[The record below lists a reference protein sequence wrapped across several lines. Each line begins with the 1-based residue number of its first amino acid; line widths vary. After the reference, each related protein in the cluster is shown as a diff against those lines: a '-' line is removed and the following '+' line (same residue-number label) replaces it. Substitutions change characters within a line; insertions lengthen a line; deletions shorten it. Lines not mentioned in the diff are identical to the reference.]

1 MGKDSL
7 CNLKIFLGLKN
18 TERKRNP
25 IPWTVRFKLEV
36 PVGVC
41 QSARIKGF

>member
-7 CNLKIFLGLKN
+7 SNLKIFLGFKIA
-18 TERKRNP
+18 ERKRNS

-36 PVGVC
+36 PVGIW

>member
-7 CNLKIFLGLKN
+7 SNLKIFLGFKIA
-18 TERKRNP
+18 ERKRNS

-36 PVGVC
+36 MWVFGS
-41 QSARIKGF
+41 QLG